1 MIALMI
7 VMLPLRGWVGDAMA
21 LSMALGHAETASQP
35 FAPNAAPLRCHV
47 VSDEAAAQTQGAE
60 DRHYM
65 NAGAGHGHLLC
76 DLCNG
81 PVLNGHWV
89 WAPATSH
96 PPQLLP
102 PGSERFASQTARR
115 NVRPPIS

>member
-1 MIALMI
+1 MI
-7 VMLPLRGWVGDAMA
+7 VMLPLRGWMGDAMA
-21 LSMALGHAETASQP
+21 LSMAVGHTGNTHQVAVSVVTPPCHMTLAE
-35 FAPNAAPLRCHV
+35 AAPHAHQA
-47 VSDEAAAQTQGAE
+47 DGMHDPQ
-60 DRHYM
+60 
-65 NAGAGHGHLLC
+65 AGAGHGHLLC

-81 PVLNGHWV
+81 PALNGHWL